1 MIRRPPRSTRTD
13 TLFPYTTLFRAD
25 RRNRTLQPRRLA
37 PGGGGGG
44 GHDERPPA
52 ADDGRTDALP
62 APSRHADLALLPLR
76 EPCGGHGLGGLHA
89 ALPERADRS
98 APALFRCLRHHAV
111 VHVPGDHGGRVLPNR
126 KSTRLT

>member
-13 TLFPYTTLFRAD
+13 TLFPYTTLFRSD

-89 ALPERADRS
+89 CLPAPADRS
-98 APALFRCLRHHAV
+98 AHQQILVWVTRGAV
-111 VHVPGDHGGRVLPNR
+111 SVELGDTLYN
-126 KSTRLT
+126 KQQKDLT